1 MLLYSPCKFQKS
13 RVLNCKLNNE
23 GFLLNII
30 REWVIQQNP
39 SITTSTHWWF
49 KDLPQNINDIFLHIS
64 KNKKIAEMFI
74 KSFGSNYAIDI
85 LHDMNEI
92 YVSPPSNNNKGFQKN
107 ASDNIFY
114 TRHIDGPFYYIPF
127 ASCYRVIVGL
137 DDNRDIMTIFNIIPE
152 NYIIKT
158 GDVVGFDF
166 HRECHYITPIIRS
179 DSNTNTNTNSETT
192 ISRTDKYRVIL
203 KIHYCVYPRWAMVF
217 GFILGKLSIMYNKL
231 FRDLFLF
238 TIKPQSKFTKCL
250 ANIMVFSTKV
260 YHDIEYYI
268 GNNNIQYISLLYY
281 VSLNTHYNVFLFGS
295 SFIHYLRWIDTAD
308 YYQPAN
314 YLFIRDYNFYKFLYM
329 LQFIHMYISH
339 KMYVY
344 VDIDVDGRDY
354 NSDCPML
361 YTAYTA
367 IATSL
372 LSTLYLYDYTMYIPK
387 LLEIFLTFVMLVD
400 NTINLSYM
408 EYLYIYVNITFNYIQ
423 LFKPL
428 DC

>member
-1 MLLYSPCKFQKS
+1 M
-13 RVLNCKLNNE
+13 
-23 GFLLNII
+23 
-30 REWVIQQNP
+30 
-39 SITTSTHWWF
+39 F
-49 KDLPQNINDIFLHIS
+49 K
-64 KNKKIAEMFI
+64 
-74 KSFGSNYAIDI
+74 KSFGSNYVIDI

-92 YVSPPSNNNKGFQKN
+92 YVSPPLNNNKDFQKN

-127 ASCYRVIVGL
+127 ASCYRVIIGL

-166 HRECHYITPIIRS
+166 HRECHYITPIIRG
-179 DSNTNTNTNSETT
+179 NTNNEIINNGSA
-192 ISRTDKYRVIL
+192 RTDRYRVIL
-203 KIHYCVYPRWAMVF
+203 KIHYCVYPRWAVVF
-217 GFILGKLSIMYNKL
+217 GFILSKLSIMYNKL

-238 TIKPQSKFTKCL
+238 TIKPQSKSTKCL
-250 ANIMVFSTKV
+250 ANIMVLSTKV

-308 YYQPAN
+308 YYQPTN
-314 YLFIRDYNFYKFLYM
+314 YLFMRDYNFYKFLYM
-329 LQFIHMYISH
+329 IQFIHMYLSH
-339 KMYVY
+339 KIC
-344 VDIDVDGRDY
+344 VDIDGR
-354 NSDCPML
+354 DCPML
-361 YTAYTA
+361 YAA
-367 IATSL
+367 VATPL

-387 LLEIFLTFVMLVD
+387 LLEICLTFAILVD
-400 NTINLSYM
+400 NTISLSYM
-408 EYLYIYVNITFNYIQ
+408 EYLYIYVNILFNYIQ

-428 DC
+428 DY

>member
-23 GFLLNII
+23 GFLLNSI

-49 KDLPQNINDIFLHIS
+49 KDLPENINELFLHIS
-64 KNKKIAEMFI
+64 KNKKITEMFK
-74 KSFGSNYAIDI
+74 KSFGSNYVIDI

-92 YVSPPSNNNKGFQKN
+92 YVSPPSNNNKDFQKN

-127 ASCYRVIVGL
+127 ASCYRVIIGL

-166 HRECHYITPIIRS
+166 HRECHYITPIIRG
-179 DSNTNTNTNSETT
+179 NTNNTNNNNNTNNTNNDIINNGSV
-192 ISRTDKYRVIL
+192 RTDRYRVIL
-203 KIHYCVYPRWAMVF
+203 KIHYCVYPRWAVVF
-217 GFILGKLSIMYNKL
+217 GFILSKLSIMYNKL

-238 TIKPQSKFTKCL
+238 TIKPQSKSTKCL
-250 ANIMVFSTKV
+250 ANIMVLSTKV

-314 YLFIRDYNFYKFLYM
+314 YLFTRDYNFYKFLYM
-329 LQFIHMYISH
+329 LQFIHMYLSH
-339 KMYVY
+339 K
-344 VDIDVDGRDY
+344 IDVDIYG
-354 NSDCPML
+354 SDCPML
-361 YTAYTA
+361 YAA
-367 IATSL
+367 VATPL

-387 LLEIFLTFVMLVD
+387 LLEICLTFAILVD
-400 NTINLSYM
+400 NTISLSYM
-408 EYLYIYVNITFNYIQ
+408 EYLYIYVNMTFNYIQ

-428 DC
+428 DI